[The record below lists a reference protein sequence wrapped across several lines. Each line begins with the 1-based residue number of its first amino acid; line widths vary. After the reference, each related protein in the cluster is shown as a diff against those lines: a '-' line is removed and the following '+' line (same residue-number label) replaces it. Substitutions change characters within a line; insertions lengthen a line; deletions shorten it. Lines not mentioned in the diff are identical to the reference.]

1 MDINRLIGIV
11 GNPKPYDKG
20 TDIMWTDKHIS
31 KFLLD
36 AHINPE
42 IGVASRTLQDIEKT
56 VDIID
61 KMVSPESEILDL
73 GCGPG
78 LYAER
83 LTKRSHRVTGVDFS
97 KNSINYAIKQRSINQ
112 SNIEYINDN
121 YLNLDF
127 DSKFDFIMMI
137 YCDFGALVPEERIS
151 LMKIIHK
158 ALKPGGIFFFDA
170 IDEKTIERLN
180 FNTSWEMAE
189 RGFWK
194 PTPYIC
200 LNKSFHFK
208 ENKATLDQHIV
219 IGEDESFKLYRFWN
233 HYFNHKDVEVLFRP
247 IGFSKVKSIRNLLNG
262 SEPYNDHGVVFYM
275 VSKSE
280 VMLAT

>member
-1 MDINRLIGIV
+1 MDILKIIKTV
-11 GNPKPYDKG
+11 GNPRPYDKG

-42 IGVASRTLQDIEKT
+42 IGVASRTSIDIDKT
-56 VDIID
+56 VEMID
-61 KMVSPESEILDL
+61 KMIQPGSEILDL

-83 LTKRSHRVTGVDFS
+83 LSKKGHKVTGVDFS
-97 KNSINYAIKQRSINQ
+97 KNSIDYAIKQCEKSK

-121 YLNLDF
+121 YLNLVF
-127 DSKFDFIMMI
+127 ECQFDFIMMI
-137 YCDFGALVPEERIS
+137 YCDFGVLVPEERLS
-151 LMKIIHK
+151 LMKMIHR
-158 ALKPGGIFFFDA
+158 ALKPGGIFLFDA

-180 FNTSWEMAE
+180 FDSSWEMDE
-189 RGFWK
+189 GGFWK

-208 ENKATLDQHIV
+208 ENKATLNQHIV
-219 IGEDESFKLYRFWN
+219 IGEDDSFKLYRFWN
-233 HYFNHKDVEVLFRP
+233 HYFNHKDVEVIFRQT
-247 IGFSKVKSIRNLLNG
+247 GFSKVKSVRNLLTG
-262 SEPYNDHGVVFYM
+262 SDPYNDHGVVFYA
-275 VSKSE
+275 VSK
-280 VMLAT
+280 